1 MKILIL
7 ANPLS
12 SHTIKWVNFL
22 NARGIEIY
30 LFGLNSYNK
39 NSFNKNVT
47 IEILDVPKKLQ
58 SNKDGSFS
66 KIIYLTAIGKIK
78 RFIKKIQPDVLHA
91 HYVSS
96 YGLLGALANFHP
108 LIVSVWGTDIYYI
121 PEKNIFYQKLIE
133 FSLSKADKI
142 LSTSRAMAVQ
152 TEKFTNKKIE
162 VIPFGIDTDKF
173 KPLKAESLFTTEDT
187 VIGTIKTLEK
197 KYGIEYLI
205 RAFKIVKDEFP
216 SKKLKLLIVGSG
228 PEENNLKRIVREL
241 GLENNTVFTGYI
253 NPDEIPKYH
262 NMIDIFAAL
271 SESESFGVSA
281 LEASACEKP
290 IIVSNAEG
298 FKEIVKDELTG
309 FIVDRNNI
317 QQAADKIKNL
327 IKNKNFREKMGRA
340 GREQVLNVYNWN
352 DNVTQMIEVYKQIL

>member
-12 SHTIKWVNFL
+12 SHTIKWVNSL

-162 VIPFGIDTDKF
+162 VIPFGIR
-173 KPLKAESLFTTEDT
+173 
-187 VIGTIKTLEK
+187 
-197 KYGIEYLI
+197 Y
-205 RAFKIVKDEFP
+205 R
-216 SKKLKLLIVGSG
+216 
-228 PEENNLKRIVREL
+228 
-241 GLENNTVFTGYI
+241 
-253 NPDEIPKYH
+253 
-262 NMIDIFAAL
+262 
-271 SESESFGVSA
+271 
-281 LEASACEKP
+281 
-290 IIVSNAEG
+290 
-298 FKEIVKDELTG
+298 
-309 FIVDRNNI
+309 
-317 QQAADKIKNL
+317 
-327 IKNKNFREKMGRA
+327 
-340 GREQVLNVYNWN
+340 
-352 DNVTQMIEVYKQIL
+352 